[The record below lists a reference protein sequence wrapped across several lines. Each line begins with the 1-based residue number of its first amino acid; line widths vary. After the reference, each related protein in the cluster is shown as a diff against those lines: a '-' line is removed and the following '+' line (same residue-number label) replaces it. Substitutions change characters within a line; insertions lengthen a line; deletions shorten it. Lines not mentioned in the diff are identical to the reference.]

1 MPNGFSGRELEARE
15 QSEGEEEGGKGE
27 KVTEHRTC
35 RSGVAECITSRDGIH
50 LWKEGKGPYPIVI
63 HWTRRCYEWM
73 DKSMAHRICTFSL
86 PIKQTNNLF
95 YVVSSLTFPRIWR
108 RFFCGVLLVSL
119 LSLFD
124 LRLMGDLAVILSAKY
139 RLQAA
144 RRPPFL
150 PSHSIMKRTREP
162 YVSHQRRRSKRTTK
176 W

>member
-1 MPNGFSGRELEARE
+1 MIRIRNAKWFFGSRVGGERTERRGRR
-15 QSEGEEEGGKGE
+15 GGKGE

-119 LSLFD
+119 LSLS
-124 LRLMGDLAVILSAKY
+124 VIWGWWGIW
-139 RLQAA
+139 RWFWA
-144 RRPPFL
+144 RN
-150 PSHSIMKRTREP
+150 TD
-162 YVSHQRRRSKRTTK
+162 YRRRGVLHSFPLIR
-176 W
+176 